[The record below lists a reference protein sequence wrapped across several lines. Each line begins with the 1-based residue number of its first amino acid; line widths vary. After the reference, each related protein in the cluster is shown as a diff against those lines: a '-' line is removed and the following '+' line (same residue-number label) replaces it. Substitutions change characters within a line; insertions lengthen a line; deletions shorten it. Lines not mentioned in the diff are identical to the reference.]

1 MHMGQHSQVP
11 AAITAL
17 QKTVVFPTNI
27 RQQKPCVL
35 QKSNPWNSQGQ
46 PSSHHQFPGKVRL
59 RLEVSEGQGTR
70 GSGMTG
76 SHSPTSEKAAEA
88 NDASVGPR
96 SKGNRSGMLRMLP
109 TVIWA
114 ALNSPQLLLKCRLCT
129 ETTAGA
135 ESSEPKHPAFY
146 TIFRAGNRLKDLV
159 AVTEHWGFSL

>member
-1 MHMGQHSQVP
+1 MTGVVNKSSEQLVNLSYLKSFCLPTSLFPKSHYQRTGFVLVITLMHMGQHSQVP

-109 TVIWA
+109 TVI
-114 ALNSPQLLLKCRLCT
+114 
-129 ETTAGA
+129 
-135 ESSEPKHPAFY
+135 
-146 TIFRAGNRLKDLV
+146 
-159 AVTEHWGFSL
+159 